1 MKKYTV
7 DLVMDGQRQGVNY
20 DALTRRLMPDGG
32 YKHHINLAIASLW
45 QHLHP
50 DTTALPV
57 GDMVKMLAEEFD
69 CSYASIVE
77 RAVSFQKGL
86 QYGR

>member
-1 MKKYTV
+1 MKKHTV
-7 DLVMDGQRQGVNY
+7 DLVIDGQRQGVNY
-20 DALTRRLMPDGG
+20 DALTRRLMPDDA
-32 YKHHINLAIASLW
+32 YKQHISLAIASFW

-50 DTTALPV
+50 DTIPLSV
-57 GDMVKMLAEEFD
+57 GEMVKMLAEEFD

-86 QYGR
+86 QIK